1 MAVCTFFG
9 HRDCPN
15 NLYVPLRNK
24 IEELILNC
32 NVDLFYVGNNGNFD
46 AMVKEALK
54 ELKITYPSIQYYVVL
69 AYMPTKADEYA
80 QGKSC
85 DTLYPFGIENV
96 PKRFTISWR
105 NKWMVKHSDFVIAY
119 VKHSFGGAASF
130 VDYTQKSG
138 RSVIDLA

>member
-1 MAVCTFFG
+1 MALCTFFG

-80 QGKSC
+80 QGKIC